1 MVIDQAE
8 DLRRRLLEQE
18 ILVRAEADVEGLAPS
33 RVEAALTSTRAAAH
47 VLETISTAVAGELEQ
62 QQWVASH
69 VVRFAARLIDSAQE
83 QLQPPPVGHVSVP
96 LPRPALSVA
105 RSPSS

>member
-1 MVIDQAE
+1 M
-8 DLRRRLLEQE
+8 R
-18 ILVRAEADVEGLAPS
+18 G
-33 RVEAALTSTRAAAH
+33 EAALTSTRAAAH

-83 QLQPPPVGHVSVP
+83 QLQPPPVGRAAP
-96 LPRPALSVA
+96 LSRSALSVA
-105 RSPSS
+105 RPATSPQT